1 MENNIRLS
9 NLPLSLKILVT
20 CFVCTLLLGYGVA
33 LLQVY
38 DRTHFDVARILL
50 YYRGAET
57 GEGSGIILPPS
68 FSTLLAATH
77 AHTLSQPVMYLALGL
92 IFVFSHVSEKKK
104 ASLVL
109 ILFIGSVLSNSAP
122 WLIRYVSAK
131 TIFILHLS
139 QGLMM
144 ASFLTMSFVILRD
157 VWWCGKTSNSRRAQ
171 RDSC

>member
-1 MENNIRLS
+1 MENKIQLS
-9 NLPLSLKILVT
+9 SLPLSLKILVT
-20 CFVCTLLLGYGVA
+20 CFVCTLILGYGVA

-57 GEGSGIILPPS
+57 GEAIGMILPPS

-92 IFVFSHVSEKKK
+92 VFVFSHLSEKKK
-104 ASLVL
+104 SSLVL
-109 ILFIGSVLSNSAP
+109 MLFIGSVLSNSAP

-131 TIFILHLS
+131 MLFVLHLS

-144 ASFLTMSFVILRD
+144 VSFFTMSFVILWD
-157 VWWCGKTSNSRRAQ
+157 VWFRNTPIV
-171 RDSC
+171 RDEA